1 MIKNNL
7 SSNLNNNEKGDD
19 NNPLSNEELSR
30 LIKAS
35 KEGAFQSK
43 KIKKDIEENFKKVS
57 LHDIAKN
64 YSQNAGSTNDS
75 GSKVKEDES
84 LEKLEDINVFAEDLK
99 NINEDTITN
108 NENKDI
114 NNENKEVANNTDIN
128 ITDEKFETKETS
140 EEKKT
145 LEEKEYLKLIEQAKE
160 EAFEKG
166 KKEAYSEVKEGAD
179 AAVAK
184 LNSIGDKIAR
194 TDQLDLSEFE
204 NIISE
209 KILSLSSELTGKII
223 KAIPTEFL
231 KKIKNFIS
239 MLDNNEGNIEIFVSE
254 DEYKVLQK
262 NKDIKNKLNEMNLNS
277 KKGLLNGEVELKING
292 ILIKHKLES

>member
-84 LEKLEDINVFAEDLK
+84 IEKLEDINVFAEDLK

-239 MLDNNEGNIEIFVSE
+239 MLDNNEGKIEIFVSE

-292 ILIKHKLES
+292 ILVKHKLES